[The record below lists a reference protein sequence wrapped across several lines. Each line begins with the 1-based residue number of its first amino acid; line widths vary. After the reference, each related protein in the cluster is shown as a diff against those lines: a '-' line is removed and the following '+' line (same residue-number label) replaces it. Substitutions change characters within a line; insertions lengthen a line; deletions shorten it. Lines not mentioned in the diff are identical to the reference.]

1 MKTLKYILFLTVCV
15 VAAGGFILA
24 SAPEPAKPGVPI
36 EYEARQDEARMYESQ
51 GAETASPN
59 VARASA
65 QKDTPVAARNPAP
78 VQTASQ
84 APIMPRRAVQ
94 SIPPVQ
100 KCMNLGGAME
110 APREGDWGYTIRQK
124 DLVTIKQTGFDTIR
138 LPVKWSAHTQTTAPY
153 KIDAAILARTDQII
167 GRALQQNLKV
177 ILDVHHYT
185 ELMENPPA
193 HIPRLTAIWE
203 QLGAHYAGYSDALM
217 FELINEPHDK
227 LTITETNRLNAH
239 LLQTVRRTNPNR
251 WVVLGS
257 GNWNSLEGMTPG
269 RPESF
274 VPPRDP
280 RIITTFHYYDDFNF
294 THQGAEFYTPF
305 IPMGQTFGS
314 RAQKQAITND
324 MAIARDFGLRTGTP
338 VLLGE
343 FGVFDK
349 VPDSQ
354 RAAWTRHVREQAEAN
369 NMGWCYWEWATSFK
383 MYDTGKEQFV
393 PGLKDALFR

>member
-1 MKTLKYILFLTVCV
+1 MSKLISFFLC
-15 VAAGGFILA
+15 VAAIAVGAYVFLG
-24 SAPEPAKPGVPI
+24 AKP
-36 EYEARQDEARMYESQ
+36 EAALP
-51 GAETASPN
+51 GAPSETAPTYTE
-59 VARASA
+59 SA
-65 QKDTPVAARNPAP
+65 MIDDPV

-84 APIMPRRAVQ
+84 APMAPRRRAAAT
-94 SIPPVQ
+94 SPVQ

-110 APREGDWGYTIRQK
+110 APREGEWGYTIRQK
-124 DLVTIKQTGFDTIR
+124 DLALMKQIGFDTVR
-138 LPVKWSAHTQTTAPY
+138 LPIKWSAHTQTKAPY
-153 KIDAAILARTDQII
+153 RIDPAILARADQVI
-167 GRALQQNLKV
+167 GQALQQNLKV

-185 ELMENPPA
+185 ELMENPGP

-203 QLGAHYAGYSDALM
+203 QLGAHYARYPDALI

-227 LTITETNRLNAH
+227 VTITETNRLNAH
-239 LLQTVRRTNPNR
+239 LLKTVRRTNPNR

-269 RPESF
+269 RPEAF

-314 RAQKQAITND
+314 RAQKRAIAED
-324 MAIARDFGLRTGTP
+324 MAIARDFGQRTGTP

-343 FGVFDK
+343 FGVYDK
-349 VPDSQ
+349 VSPPQ
-354 RAAWTRHVREQAEAN
+354 RAAWTRFVREQAEAN
-369 NMGWCYWEWATSFK
+369 GMGWCYWEWATSFK
-383 MYDTGKEQFV
+383 MYDTGSEQFV